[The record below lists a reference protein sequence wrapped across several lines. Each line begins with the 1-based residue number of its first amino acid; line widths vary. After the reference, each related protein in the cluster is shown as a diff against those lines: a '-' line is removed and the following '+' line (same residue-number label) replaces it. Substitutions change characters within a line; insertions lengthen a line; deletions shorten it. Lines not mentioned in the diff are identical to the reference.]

1 LALAWLSP
9 FQAWDFISFWTL
21 QEDMELCVMLHGEL
35 MPIVGVVEVKVPH
48 MTADQQLRTYVYASY
63 VYSVVF

>member
-1 LALAWLSP
+1 
-9 FQAWDFISFWTL
+9 
-21 QEDMELCVMLHGEL
+21 MELCVMLHGEL

-48 MTADQQLRTYVYASY
+48 MTADPQLRTYVYASY